1 MVKIV
6 VLCVLAGFIIIFVKN
21 YSPEISMTI
30 SVVTG
35 CIVISYALSY
45 LTQTFN
51 FINEIIEK
59 SNVEKEYFIIIFK
72 AIAIGYLIEF
82 GAGILSDFGINNVA
96 DKLVLLGKIIIF
108 SMSLPIVYAIFNVV
122 QGLLL

>member
-6 VLCVLAGFIIIFVKN
+6 ILCILAGLIILYVKN
-21 YSPEISMTI
+21 FSPEISMTLC
-30 SVVTG
+30 VVTG
-35 CIVISYALSY
+35 CIVISYSLSY
-45 LTQTFN
+45 LSDAFN

-59 SNVEKEYFIIIFK
+59 TNVEREYFIIIFK

-82 GAGILSDFGINNVA
+82 GAGILSDFGITNVA
-96 DKLVLLGKIIIF
+96 DKLVFLGKIIIF

-122 QGLLL
+122 QGLLS

>member
-1 MVKIV
+1 MIKII

-35 CIVISYALSY
+35 CIVITYALSY

-59 SNVEKEYFIIIFK
+59 SSVEKEYFIIIFK

-96 DKLVLLGKIIIF
+96 DKLVFLGKIIIF

>member
-96 DKLVLLGKIIIF
+96 DKLVFLGKIIIF

>member
-6 VLCVLAGFIIIFVKN
+6 VLCVLAGLIIIFVKN

-96 DKLVLLGKIIIF
+96 DKLVFLGKIIIF